1 MAQLNEPA
9 PLVPHSSHVVVPR
22 IDSLLRKGVDSGA
35 HAAVRLYK

>member
-1 MAQLNEPA
+1 
-9 PLVPHSSHVVVPR
+9 VVPR